1 MNKEG
6 LLARAEAMLVP
17 VTPFAG
23 TFESRTEALEDLP
36 EATTKLDTFRSLLKR
51 PNKSR
56 IVLPE
61 GAVIVGKAVDA
72 EQKRT
77 ILPNIAVPEQS
88 IVLVTGSP
96 ASGKSILGMQFLMEG
111 IKQNES
117 VVYITFEERKENFFK
132 YMSKFGWNLEQ
143 AEQAGTF
150 TFVRYAPETIH
161 RFLEDAPAL
170 GKHFSRVCID
180 SLTALAVLCKD
191 ELGAREAIGS
201 LNEAMKS
208 WHATTMVLAEE
219 TRTPSKSMIALETDA
234 SIALYSTRT
243 GLVRQRVSHIATGR
257 TNSIVPFSIG
267 EDGIVFNFDEAIRS

>member
-36 EATTKLDTFRSLLKR
+36 EVTKNLGQFRFLLKR

-61 GAVIVGKAVDA
+61 GNVIVGKAAEA

-77 ILPNIAVPEQS
+77 ILPNVSVSEQS
-88 IVLVTGSP
+88 TILVTGSP

-117 VVYITFEERKENFFK
+117 VVYITFEERKDNFFK
-132 YMSKFGWNLEQ
+132 YMAKFGWNLEQ

-150 TFVRYAPETIH
+150 TFVRYSPETIQ

-191 ELGAREAIGS
+191 ELAAREAIER
-201 LNEAMKS
+201 LNAVMRP
-208 WHATTMVLAEE
+208 WHATTMLLAEE
-219 TRTPSKSMIALETDA
+219 TRTPGKSMVALDVDA
-234 SIALYSTRT
+234 SIALYSTRM
-243 GLVRQRVSHIATGR
+243 GLVRQRVCHLALGSD
-257 TNSIVPFSIG
+257 NLIVPFTLGDAGLCFS
-267 EDGIVFNFDEAIRS
+267 FDEAIRN